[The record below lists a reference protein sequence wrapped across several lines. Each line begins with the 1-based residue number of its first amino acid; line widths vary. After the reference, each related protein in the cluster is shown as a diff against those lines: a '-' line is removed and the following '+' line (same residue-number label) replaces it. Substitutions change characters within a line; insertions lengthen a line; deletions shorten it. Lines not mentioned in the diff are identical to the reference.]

1 MYKKNKKRL
10 FTKKIKYNN
19 ISGLSNLMSQTDT
32 GLSNRSYDILR
43 TLGKEAD
50 FLYNTINK
58 YVQDAEND
66 GRQDLVDMW
75 KTIKQDRE
83 KHTRML
89 KDALER
95 EFHQ

>member
-1 MYKKNKKRL
+1 
-10 FTKKIKYNN
+10 
-19 ISGLSNLMSQTDT
+19 MSQSDT

>member
-1 MYKKNKKRL
+1 
-10 FTKKIKYNN
+10 
-19 ISGLSNLMSQTDT
+19 MSQTDT

-58 YVQDAEND
+58 CVQDAEND

>member
-1 MYKKNKKRL
+1 MCKKTKEGYL
-10 FTKKIKYNN
+10 KKIKYNN
-19 ISGLSNLMSQTDT
+19 ISGLSKLMSQTTDT
-32 GLSNRSYDILR
+32 GLSNRAYDILR

>member
-1 MYKKNKKRL
+1 
-10 FTKKIKYNN
+10 
-19 ISGLSNLMSQTDT
+19 MSQTDT